1 LFHSVIVGLPPL
13 LIAWRQVGVPNG
25 QTDRAV
31 DEFAD
36 DVGMARVPVGVGG
49 HADQDVVQRALVV
62 VGRPPGDVA
71 DGIERQGVD
80 GGVRVRPGPAV
91 LPGDEL
97 A

>member
-1 LFHSVIVGLPPL
+1 L
-13 LIAWRQVGVPNG
+13 LIARRQVGVPDG

-36 DVGMARVPVGVGG
+36 DIGVARVPVGVGG
-49 HADQDVVQRALVV
+49 HAHQDVMQRNFVV
-62 VGRPPGDVA
+62 VGRPPGHMT
-71 DGIERQGVD
+71 DGVEWQGVD

-91 LPGDEL
+91 QPGDEL

>member
-1 LFHSVIVGLPPL
+1 L
-13 LIAWRQVGVPNG
+13 LIAWRQVGVPDG

-49 HADQDVVQRALVV
+49 HADQDVMQRNFVV
-62 VGRPPGDVA
+62 VGRPPGHMT
-71 DGIERQGVD
+71 DGVERQGVD
-80 GGVRVRPGPAV
+80 GGIRVRPGPAV
-91 LPGDEL
+91 QAGDEL